1 MIFEKTWHTTTNS
14 IQAKRWRHE
23 RQRRLFQ
30 HSLLIN
36 KLGEE
41 RIRKFRLFQMLF
53 QRKFAMQE
61 VDITRSNLPKLILL
75 ADILLEEKPFD

>member
-1 MIFEKTWHTTTNS
+1 MIFAKTWQTTTNS

-23 RQRRLFQ
+23 RQRRLFE

-41 RIRKFRLFQMLF
+41 RIRTFGRLQMYFQ
-53 QRKFAMQE
+53 QKYAMQE
-61 VDITRSNLPKLILL
+61 VDITRSNSPKLILL
-75 ADILLEEKPFD
+75 ADMLLEEKHFD